1 MRTIELQELMRGTE
15 FVNVRS
21 CLESGGIVCLP
32 SFELSNF
39 GRLDQSQSRKCP
51 FVFETSHG
59 ESPIP
64 RLYPE
69 LRRSQNRGDSYSFE
83 GKSTRQGIVAR
94 RIDDS
99 IFAERGNHPDAD
111 PQTSHEIGW
120 QDRRSR
126 AI

>member
-1 MRTIELQELMRGTE
+1 MSTCEVAWNRGNRMPS
-15 FVNVRS
+15 V
-21 CLESGGIVCLP
+21 

-69 LRRSQNRGDSYSFE
+69 LRRSQNRGDSYSYE

>member
-15 FVNVRS
+15 FVNVRR
-21 CLESGGIVCLP
+21 CLESGGIVC
-32 SFELSNF
+32 
-39 GRLDQSQSRKCP
+39 P
-51 FVFETSHG
+51 FVCETAHG

-69 LRRSQNRGDSYSFE
+69 LRRSQIRGDSYSFE